1 MQPFYIKSQRLAG
14 FLMQKGFVLH
24 SMKMDI
30 NSRRNIFLFTKSDEL
45 LEAIETYKQIKQTKE
60 DATNGKSKTI
70 RTQNRGIG
78 KQTY

>member
-14 FLMQKGFVLH
+14 FLMMRGFVLH

-60 DATNGKSKTI
+60 DATNGKSREI
-70 RTQNRGIG
+70 RTQN
-78 KQTY
+78 

>member
-1 MQPFYIKSQRLAG
+1 MMR
-14 FLMQKGFVLH
+14 GFVLH

-60 DATNGKSKTI
+60 DATNGKSGTI
-70 RTQNRGIG
+70 RT
-78 KQTY
+78 